1 MIVSVYRKD
10 ENYYPKVL
18 LEKHNFND
26 SYNAD
31 SDILIIFMKKLQQR
45 KFQRRKLEW
54 TNIKCLDLFLGEKK
68 PTEI

>member
-45 KFQRRKLEW
+45 KLQRRKLEW

-68 PTEI
+68 PPEI